1 MFCSDFFA
9 QKLIRN
15 PFLYEKDNLHQHAA
29 YPGVLPR
36 FTTFDLGLYGPAL
49 IHASQLNAAHQCAS
63 HLGRG

>member
-1 MFCSDFFA
+1 VPFPLGSILIKPCFVVFFA

-36 FTTFDLGLYGPAL
+36 FTTIDLGLYGLAL
-49 IHASQLNAAHQCAS
+49 TS
-63 HLGRG
+63 